1 MDSTNVTLRLDKNL
15 KNDFEQTLD
24 VMGLNLNSAFVI
36 LAKYVVRTQSFPVPL
51 SADIPNDLTA
61 KTIEDA
67 LNGVGLSEPMSWEEA
82 KKEILSGK

>member
-1 MDSTNVTLRLDKNL
+1 
-15 KNDFEQTLD
+15 
-24 VMGLNLNSAFVI
+24 VI